1 MIGSLRIAIVGVDP
15 PRAAALARDARE
27 LGHEISSINGP
38 VADLRTDEPDIMLV
52 GRDDGDGAC
61 LALVRFAAHEL
72 ACAPIVILHVLD
84 QTFVESAAAN
94 GAFGFLAHTGAPAL
108 AAVLAIAHP
117 RRVDRN
123 RLLKAFE
130 RRAMIEQAKG
140 ILMTRNGISSE
151 RAFILLRRH
160 SQRTNRKIV
169 DVSQAV
175 VNSHALL
182 MPSAEGEPATESLLT
197 ALWLA
202 RQRPLSR
209 QQEDPGGMHPQ

>member
-1 MIGSLRIAIVGVDP
+1 LR
-15 PRAAALARDARE
+15 
-27 LGHEISSINGP
+27 
-38 VADLRTDEPDIMLV
+38 
-52 GRDDGDGAC
+52 
-61 LALVRFAAHEL
+61 
-72 ACAPIVILHVLD
+72 VLD

-140 ILMTRNGISSE
+140 ILMTRNGVSSE

-160 SQRTNRKIV
+160 SQSTNRKIV
-169 DVSQAV
+169 DVAQAV

-182 MPSAEGEPATESLLT
+182 MPSCEGEPANESML
-197 ALWLA
+197 ASLWLA
-202 RQRPLSR
+202 RQQR
-209 QQEDPGGMHPQ
+209 QVRRHAGPGGMDPE

>member
-1 MIGSLRIAIVGVDP
+1 MISSLRISIAGVDP

-27 LGHEISSINGP
+27 LGHEVCGVNRSI
-38 VADLRTDEPDIMLV
+38 AELRADEPDIILI
-52 GRDDGDGAC
+52 GRDDGDESC
-61 LALVRFAAHEL
+61 LALVRLALQEL

-84 QTFVESAAAN
+84 QTFVESAAAD
-94 GAFGFLAHTGAPAL
+94 GAFGFLAHTGPAAL
-108 AAVLAIAHP
+108 AAVLAIAQP
-117 RRVDRN
+117 RRADRN

-130 RRAMIEQAKG
+130 SRAIIEQAKG

-160 SQRTNRKIV
+160 SQSTNRKIV

-182 MPSAEGEPATESLLT
+182 MPYAEGEPATESLLT

-202 RQRPLSR
+202 RQRPRVR
-209 QQEDPGGMHPQ
+209 QQEEPGGTPPP

>member
-1 MIGSLRIAIVGVDP
+1 MISSLRIVIAGVDP

-27 LGHEISSINGP
+27 LGHEVSGINGP
-38 VADLRTDEPDIMLV
+38 IENLRAIEPDIILV
-52 GRDDGDGAC
+52 GRDDGDAPC
-61 LALVRFAAHEL
+61 LSLVRFAAHEL
-72 ACAPIVILHVLD
+72 ECAPIVILHVLD

-94 GAFGFLAHTGAPAL
+94 GAFGFLSHTGPPAL

-130 RRAMIEQAKG
+130 SRATIEQAKG

-202 RQRPLSR
+202 RR
-209 QQEDPGGMHPQ
+209 QPQGRRQEEPGEMHPQ

>member
-1 MIGSLRIAIVGVDP
+1 MIGALRIAIAGVDP
-15 PRAAALARDARE
+15 PRVAALARDARE
-27 LGHEISSINGP
+27 LGHEICGVNAPIEN
-38 VADLRTDEPDIMLV
+38 LRADEPDIMLV

-61 LALVRFAAHEL
+61 LSLVSFAAHEL

-84 QTFVESAAAN
+84 QRFVESAAAN

-117 RRVDRN
+117 RRLERN

-182 MPSAEGEPATESLLT
+182 VPSAEGEPATESLLT
-197 ALWLA
+197 GLWLA
-202 RQRPLSR
+202 RQRPLDRR
-209 QQEDPGGMHPQ
+209 QEGPGGMHPQ